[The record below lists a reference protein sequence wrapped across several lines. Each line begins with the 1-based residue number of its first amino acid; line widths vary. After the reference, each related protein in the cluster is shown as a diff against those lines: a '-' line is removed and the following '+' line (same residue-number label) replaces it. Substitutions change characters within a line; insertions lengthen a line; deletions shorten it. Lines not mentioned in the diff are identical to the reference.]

1 MAKARAID
9 SRRKSVTNI
18 QKITRTMQLIA
29 TARYQQ
35 SLAKAVASKPYTD
48 KISELVQDVSS
59 AGSADDHPL
68 LKQNEESRKRALLL
82 LTSNRGFCG
91 GLNANLIRTASAV
104 ISDNLAHGF
113 ETDMYVVGKKGVKYF
128 SFIGQDITRSFP
140 ELPDAPTFAHVQEIA
155 DDFMTQF
162 TNGTYNAVQVTYM
175 RFLSTARQEPETA
188 QLLPLQKTTDE
199 SQAENTETTA
209 SSDVVYDYSPDP
221 SVLLAELLPVT
232 VRIRLYQF
240 FNDAVVSENVAR
252 MVAMKS
258 ATDAAGDM
266 KKMLTREFNRARQSQ
281 ITTELLDIMGG
292 VEALK

>member
-35 SLAKAVASKPYTD
+35 SLAKAVASKPYTN

-68 LKQNEESRKRALLL
+68 LKQNDECRKRALLL

-91 GLNANLIRTASAV
+91 GFNGNLIRTASACL
-104 ISDNLAHGF
+104 SDNLVHGF
-113 ETDMYVVGKKGVKYF
+113 DTDLYVVGKKGIRYF
-128 SFIGQDITRSFP
+128 SFIGQKLADTFP
-140 ELPDAPTFAHVQEIA
+140 DLPDAPSFQQVQTIA

-162 TNGTYNAVQVTYM
+162 KSGTYNAVHVSYM
-175 RFLSTARQEPETA
+175 RFISAARQEPETA
-188 QLLPLQKTTDE
+188 QLLPLQKETSDDDANAETDI
-199 SQAENTETTA
+199 SSA
-209 SSDVVYDYSPDP
+209 SVTYDYSPDP
-221 SVLLAELLPVT
+221 GILLAELLPVT

-240 FNDAVVSENVAR
+240 FSESVVSENVAR

-266 KKMLTREFNRARQSQ
+266 KKMLTRAFNRARQSQ

>member
-9 SRRKSVTNI
+9 TRRKTVTNI

-29 TARYQQ
+29 TARFQQ
-35 SLAKAVASKPYTD
+35 SLAQATASKPYTE

-59 AGSADDHPL
+59 AGTADEHPL
-68 LKQNEESRKRALLL
+68 LQQHDACRTRALLL

-91 GLNANLIRTASAV
+91 GYNANLLRIASKTL
-104 ISDNLAHGF
+104 SDNLVNGF
-113 ETDMYVVGKKGVKYF
+113 DTDLYVVGKKGMKYF
-128 SFIGQDITRSFP
+128 KFIGQDIEKAFT
-140 ELPDAPTFAHVQEIA
+140 ELPDAPTFAQVQEIA
-155 DDFMTQF
+155 DDFMAKF
-162 TNGTYNAVQVTYM
+162 ASDTYNAVNVAYM
-175 RFLSTARQEPETA
+175 RFLSTARQEAEVA
-188 QLLPLQKTTDE
+188 QLLPLQKQESDASEEEESTT
-199 SQAENTETTA
+199 QA
-209 SSDVVYDYSPDP
+209 DVTYDYSPDP

-232 VRIRLYQF
+232 VRIRLFQY